1 MYITVYAT
9 PDNIVDR
16 EIKEQRAVVI
26 DALRATSTIVTALYQ
41 GCREVIPVIEI
52 EEAMNISRIYE
63 KDSYLLCGERNI
75 QGIEGFHLS
84 NSPGAYRREIVEGK
98 TLLLTTTNGTRAIH
112 HAASA
117 GEVLIAAFNNAGAT
131 AEYLRSGDANVCFVC
146 AGTDK
151 RFSLD
156 DIAAAGAIIHRM
168 IQQAPSLELS
178 DLALVCLRIYE
189 SAQGDLDALL
199 KDSSHY
205 RRLLNAGLEA
215 DLEHCLALDTAPV
228 VARFKDGVVRSVKAH
243 LAEAAV

>member
-26 DALRATSTIVTALYQ
+26 DTLRATSTIVTALYN
-41 GCREVIPVIEI
+41 GCREVVPVIGI

-63 KDSYLLCGERNI
+63 KDSFLLCGEHNI
-75 QGIEGFHLS
+75 HGIEGFHLS
-84 NSPGAYRREIVEGK
+84 NSPGDYRREIVAGK

-112 HAASA
+112 HASAAS
-117 GEVLIAAFNNAGAT
+117 EVLIAAMINAKAT
-131 AEYLRSGDANVCFVC
+131 AEYLLLGEGNVCFVC

-156 DIAAAGAIIHRM
+156 DIAAAGAIIHCLV
-168 IQQAPSLELS
+168 QKDASLELS
-178 DLALVCLRIYE
+178 DLALVCLRMYE
-189 SAQGDLDALL
+189 SAKGDLHMLL
-199 KDSSHY
+199 KDPSHY
-205 RRLLNAGLEA
+205 RTLLLAGLSA

-228 VARFKDGVVRSVKAH
+228 VARFQDGVVRS
-243 LAEAAV
+243 L